1 MYEILN
7 NNKPDK
13 ENIKNN
19 RKLLKQLILIDVI
32 CLTARQELPFRREVI
47 DEGKLSFNKDKFV
60 ETVHILMRWDL
71 VLMKHLNTSITFND
85 INIKVQNYLISTVNE
100 NAVDAVI
107 K

>member
-1 MYEILN
+1 MDEILN

-32 CLTARQELPFRREVI
+32 CLTAKQELPFRREVS

-60 ETVHILMRWDL
+60 ETVHILKRWDL
-71 VLMKHLNTSITFND
+71 VLIEHL
-85 INIKVQNYLISTVNE
+85 ST
-100 NAVDAVI
+100 
-107 K
+107 